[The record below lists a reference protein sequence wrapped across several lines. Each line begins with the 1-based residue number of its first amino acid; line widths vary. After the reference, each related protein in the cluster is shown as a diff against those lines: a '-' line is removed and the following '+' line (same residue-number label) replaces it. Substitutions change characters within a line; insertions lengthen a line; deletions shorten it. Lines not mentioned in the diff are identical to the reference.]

1 LPLFPYPALFRSC
14 LVIAAA
20 GLTAVGAQ
28 QPIPSQSG
36 VKRRTNDVPTRG
48 SFSNVLRTEPAAR
61 PQIDVTGRSI
71 DRPDLWAT
79 DPATGAQYRRGQV
92 LVKFRLNAD
101 TAARSRAIQSAG
113 GGRVARALPASWSVV
128 ELQAAADP
136 VQSVRTLRART
147 EVITASL
154 NYRRRPHQVQPN
166 DELYNLQWNFPAINM
181 PLAWQINPGAQSE
194 VIVAVIDTGTNT
206 VTDTIVYVSPF
217 VGQVPVRV
225 AEVPDLVTPG
235 RIVSPRDFVYND
247 DLPVDLD
254 GHGTHVAGTIAQQTN
269 NNVGL
274 AGIAYNVRLMPIKAL
289 ATDWDFIFTPDPGGT
304 DVEIAAAIRYA
315 ADNGANVINMS
326 LGGPGDAPI
335 LRDALNYAVSR
346 GTFITI
352 SAGNS
357 GEDGNEEDYPAAYAD
372 DIRGVMAVGAVNRE
386 LRHAAYST
394 FHPYVEICAP
404 GGETQG
410 AFDYERGV
418 TQVTYD
424 DSATLAFLDFPE
436 KVAAIF
442 NGLRPAFDRF
452 EAVPFQGTS
461 MAAPHV
467 AGVGALLYSQG
478 ITNPGAIEEAIRRSA
493 LSINATTNQCGSGL
507 VDARRALRGLGLAR

>member
-1 LPLFPYPALFRSC
+1 MSSRSVGLC
-14 LVIAAA
+14 FVIAAA
-20 GLTAVGAQ
+20 GLTGVGAQ
-28 QPIPSQSG
+28 QSNSSQPG
-36 VKRRTNDVPTRG
+36 TQRRTNDIPTRG
-48 SFSNVLRTEPAAR
+48 SFSNVLRTEPGAR
-61 PQIDVTGRSI
+61 PQIDTTGRSI
-71 DRPDLWAT
+71 ERSELWAT

-101 TAARSRAIQSAG
+101 TASRSRAIQSAG
-113 GGRVARALPASWSVV
+113 GGRVARALPASWNVV
-128 ELQAAADP
+128 ELQGAADP
-136 VQSVRTLRART
+136 VQSVRALRTRT
-147 EVITASL
+147 EVISASL
-154 NYRRRPHQVQPN
+154 NYRRRPLQVQPN
-166 DELYNLQWNFPAINM
+166 DELYHLQWNFPAINM
-181 PLAWQINPGAQSE
+181 PLAWQINPGARSE

-206 VTDTIVYVSPF
+206 VTDTIVYSSPF
-217 VGQVPVRV
+217 VGQIPVRV
-225 AEVPDLVTPG
+225 AEVPDLVSAG

-274 AGIAYNVRLMPIKAL
+274 AGVAYNVRLMPIKAL
-289 ATDWDFIFTPDPGGT
+289 ATDWDFIFADDPGGT
-304 DVEIAAAIRYA
+304 DVEISAAIRHA

-346 GTFITI
+346 GAFIAI

-357 GEDGNEEDYPAAYAD
+357 GDEGNEEDFPAAYAD

-386 LRHAAYST
+386 LRHAPYSS

-404 GGETQG
+404 GGETLV

-424 DSATLAFLDFPE
+424 DNATLTFLDFPE
-436 KVAAIF
+436 KVAAILS
-442 NGLRPAFDRF
+442 GVRPAFDRF

-467 AGVGALLYSQG
+467 SGVGALLYSQG

-493 LSINATTNQCGSGL
+493 MPINATTNQCGTGL